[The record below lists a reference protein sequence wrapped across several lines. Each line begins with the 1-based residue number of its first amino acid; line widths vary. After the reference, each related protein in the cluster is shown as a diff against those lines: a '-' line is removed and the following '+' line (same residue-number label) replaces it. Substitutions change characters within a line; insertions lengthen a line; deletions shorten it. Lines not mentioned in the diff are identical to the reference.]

1 MNELKHRLALSV
13 PKSIKIHCMSY
24 LVPYNLAFKP
34 GEDVRYRAYR
44 IKEVPDIPDDTYQLQ
59 EWYCPNPDCD

>member
-1 MNELKHRLALSV
+1 
-13 PKSIKIHCMSY
+13 MSY